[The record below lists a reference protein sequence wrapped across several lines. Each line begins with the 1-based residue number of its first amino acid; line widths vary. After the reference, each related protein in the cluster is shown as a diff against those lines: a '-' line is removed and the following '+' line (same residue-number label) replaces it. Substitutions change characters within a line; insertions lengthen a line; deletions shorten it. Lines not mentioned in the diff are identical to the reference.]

1 MAEADWIELANSQDA
16 NTVARGVTAGTAKPS
31 SAGANDFVFG
41 WNSLLSSPGA
51 HGLYVDKPN
60 FNPLQNDAVGPTGGS
75 VRAAIKR
82 GQVGGGVAN
91 TGYAPMLF
99 FSLQAADVNGQG
111 YLLGLEDNE
120 PHRIVLVKGAP
131 ISGLP
136 TSTALRVSSE
146 SFQADTWLHLRLDAV
161 FNANGD
167 VVLNMFRNK
176 GVVETPVWEA
186 IAGMDSFID
195 DSIQVNTGSAPF
207 SGGFAGFAFFSNDL
221 QKRAYIDHV
230 EVLRQK

>member
-31 SAGANDFVFG
+31 SAGVNDFVFG
-41 WNSLLSSPGA
+41 WNSLISTPGA

-82 GQVGGGVAN
+82 GLVGGGIAN

-99 FSLQAADVNGQG
+99 FNLQSADVNGQG

-131 ISGLP
+131 VSGLP
-136 TSTALRVSSE
+136 TTTALRVSSE

-186 IAGMDSFID
+186 IPGMDAFID